1 MEEVKERI
9 KLAIAE
15 LGRESSEIAIQANC
29 EIFGLAILNVFQ
41 EYPRG
46 QTTVVGRRVIV
57 RPKCALHMQIFSFPL
72 QRLCKIKNLNSYL
85 YMLINGRHTHCL
97 HVPFL
102 FH

>member
-29 EIFGLAILNVFQ
+29 EMFGLAILNVFQ

-46 QTTVVGRRVIV
+46 QTTVVDE
-57 RPKCALHMQIFSFPL
+57 
-72 QRLCKIKNLNSYL
+72 SY
-85 YMLINGRHTHCL
+85 CSS
-97 HVPFL
+97 
-102 FH
+102 